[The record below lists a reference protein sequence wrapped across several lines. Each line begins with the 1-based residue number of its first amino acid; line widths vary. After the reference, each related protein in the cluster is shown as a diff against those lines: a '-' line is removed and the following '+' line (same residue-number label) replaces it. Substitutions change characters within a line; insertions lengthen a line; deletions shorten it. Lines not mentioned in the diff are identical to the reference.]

1 MLWQEAGIRTVRV
14 PIAFTITGRE
24 ALQRDRSLE
33 AGNGLTDIAIILKKK
48 VRKREFS
55 CKTALARTVIP

>member
-1 MLWQEAGIRTVRV
+1 V

-24 ALQRDRSLE
+24 ALQKDRSLE
-33 AGNGLTDIAIILKKK
+33 AGNGLTDIATTLKKK
-48 VRKREFS
+48 ARKREFS